1 MVKKQKARL
10 FTRCGITGDG
20 KDGLVRI
27 WTSRMDAASVLDGQ
41 NDRNSILIEETSNS
55 VIGNR

>member
-1 MVKKQKARL
+1 MLFQSHGKKAKSPP

-41 NDRNSILIEETSNS
+41 NDKISILL
-55 VIGNR
+55 

>member
-27 WTSRMDAASVLDGQ
+27 WTSRMDAASVLDGP
-41 NDRNSILIEETSNS
+41 NDRNSILI
-55 VIGNR
+55 

>member
-20 KDGLVRI
+20 KDGLVHI
-27 WTSRMDAASVLDGQ
+27 WTSRMDAASVLDGP
-41 NDRNSILIEETSNS
+41 NDKISILF
-55 VIGNR
+55 